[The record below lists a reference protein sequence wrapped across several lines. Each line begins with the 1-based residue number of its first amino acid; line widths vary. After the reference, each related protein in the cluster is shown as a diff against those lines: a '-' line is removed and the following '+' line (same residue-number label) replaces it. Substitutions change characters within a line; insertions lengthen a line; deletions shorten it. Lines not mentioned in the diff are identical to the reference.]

1 MPAMKPS
8 ALPIAPATASAPGAP
23 GAAARAGTA
32 PVALQGWPVLRLGFR
47 PFYIAGALVACLSL
61 PVWMAAFLG
70 SATLGT
76 TVPAL
81 LWHAHEMLFGFAATI
96 IVGFLLTAVK
106 AWTGHATPRG
116 AVLGALVVLWLAARI
131 AAFTAPYAVY
141 AALDV
146 LLVPV
151 VALLLLRVLLLAD
164 NRRNLPLMGILF
176 LLALA
181 NTVFHLAALGWL
193 PLNPVQALYAA
204 LALIVM
210 VECVIAGRV
219 VPAFTSSATPGLKI
233 QMPRRQEMA
242 TLGVTALGLLLWVFA
257 PAGLAGVAGAAL
269 ALAAVLQLARMGHWK
284 PQLTLRR
291 PILWILHVSYAW
303 IPLGLALL
311 ALAEWG
317 LVPTSAGVHALA
329 VGATG
334 GLIIGMLTRTA
345 RGHTGR
351 PLQASRAEV
360 LAYALVM
367 AAAVLRVLVPLASA
381 QWYVLAVVLAAA
393 AWSLAF
399 GIYLVV
405 FTPWLLRTRADGKD
419 G

>member
-1 MPAMKPS
+1 MKSSPSSILPA
-8 ALPIAPATASAPGAP
+8 AQAAAPAS
-23 GAAARAGTA
+23 GTA
-32 PVALQGWPVLRLGFR
+32 AVPATLQGWPVLRLGFR
-47 PFYIAGALVACLSL
+47 PFYIGGALVACLSL

-70 SATLGT
+70 SATLDT

-81 LWHAHEMLFGFAATI
+81 LWHAHEMLFGFAATV

-106 AWTGHATPRG
+106 AWTGHPTPRG
-116 AVLGALVVLWLAARI
+116 AVLGALALLWLAARI

-141 AALDV
+141 AVLDM
-146 LLVPV
+146 LLIPV
-151 VALLLLRVLLLAD
+151 VALLLLRVLLQAD

-181 NTVFHLAALGWL
+181 NGMFHLAALGMVQM
-193 PLNPVQALYAA
+193 NPVQPLYAG
-204 LALIVM
+204 LALVVM

-219 VPAFTSSATPGLKI
+219 VPFFTSSATPGLKI
-233 QMPRRQEMA
+233 QMPQRQEMA
-242 TLGVTALGLLLWVFA
+242 TLAATAVALLLWVFA
-257 PAGLAGVAGAAL
+257 PAGLGAVAGAAL
-269 ALAAVLQLARMGHWK
+269 ALAAVLQVARIVHWQPK
-284 PQLTLRR
+284 VTLDR
-291 PILWILHVSYAW
+291 PILWILHLAYAW

-311 ALAEWG
+311 ALAQWG

-351 PLQASRAEV
+351 PLEASRAEV

-381 QWYVLAVVLAAA
+381 QWYVTSVVLAAA
-393 AWSLAF
+393 AWSVAF

-405 FTPWLLRTRADGKD
+405 FTPWLVRSRIDGKD

>member
-1 MPAMKPS
+1 MKPTV
-8 ALPIAPATASAPGAP
+8 LPIPPAASAPSNASAKTAAP
-23 GAAARAGTA
+23 AV
-32 PVALQGWPVLRLGFR
+32 PQGWPLLRLGFR

-61 PVWMAAFLG
+61 PVWVAAFLG
-70 SATLGT
+70 
-76 TVPAL
+76 TVNLDMAVSPL

-106 AWTGHATPRG
+106 AWTGLPTPRG
-116 AVLGALVVLWLAARI
+116 AVLGALALLWLAARI
-131 AAFTAPYAVY
+131 AAFTAPYVVY
-141 AALDV
+141 AVLDM

-151 VALLLLRVLLLAD
+151 VALLLLRVLLKAD

-181 NTVFHLAALGWL
+181 NGAFHLAALGRIDM
-193 PLNPVQALYAA
+193 NPVQPLYAA
-204 LALIVM
+204 LALVVM

-219 VPAFTSSATPGLKI
+219 VPFFTSSATPGLKI
-233 QMPRRQEMA
+233 QMPQRQEMA
-242 TLGVTALGLLLWVFA
+242 TLAATAVALLLWVFA
-257 PAGLAGVAGAAL
+257 PAGWAMLVGVAL
-269 ALAAVLQLARMGHWK
+269 VLAAVLQVARIVHWR
-284 PQLTLRR
+284 PQVTLDR
-291 PILWILHVSYAW
+291 PILWILHLAYAW

-311 ALAEWG
+311 ALAQWG
-317 LVPTSAGVHALA
+317 WVPASAGIHALA

-351 PLQASRAEV
+351 PLQASRTEV

-381 QWYVLAVVLAAA
+381 QWYMASVVLAAA
-393 AWSLAF
+393 AWSIAF

-405 FTPWLLRTRADGKD
+405 FTPWLLRTRLDGKD